1 MSKLFSEMLAEMGF
15 NLPAGRARFNRP
27 MPTRSSQVDIDPNA
41 DTPDTGI
48 SQWGGTG
55 SQEGSDEEG
64 ADENVP
70 FDLGDDQVVILSAK
84 ALRKLLGGALDD
96 DGNEVEGGEKLGFDD
111 LPDADDLFASDEDG
125 MGPDGAADNADMGG
139 MGGGEDPDA
148 EDFGFDNE
156 GGDGSSLGDDMGG
169 PDGQGEEDPDKQGTL
184 RKVKGAR
191 LTFKRQMPDGTFS
204 EMWVYNV
211 GEGMNDVL
219 TVKRAILSG
228 TDIPDNHFESTDGK
242 QRYKIVT
249 MGNAQIIKIEGL
261 PN

>member
-1 MSKLFSEMLAEMGF
+1 MSKLFSDMLAEMGF

-27 MPTRSSQVDIDPNA
+27 MPTRSSQVDINPDP

-48 SQWGGTG
+48 TSGAG
-55 SQEGSDEEG
+55 GSDEEG
-64 ADENVP
+64 DDEQVP
-70 FDLGDDQVVILSAK
+70 FDLGDDQIVVMSAK

-96 DGNEVEGGEKLGFDD
+96 EGNEVDGGEKLGFDE
-111 LPDADDLFASDEDG
+111 LPDADDLFGSDKEDS
-125 MGPDGAADNADMGG
+125 DGSTSNADLGG
-139 MGGGEDPDA
+139 VGGGEDPDA
-148 EDFGFDNE
+148 EDFGFGNQADDLDN
-156 GGDGSSLGDDMGG
+156 GDGTGLGDDSFG
-169 PDGQGEEDPDKQGTL
+169 PDGQGDEEDPDKQGTL

-211 GEGMNDVL
+211 GEGIHDTL

-228 TDIPDNHFESTDGK
+228 TDIPDNHFESADGK